1 MSRTLRQIAPMILLF
16 GLFLPFGCSSRAPVQ
31 VPADPRQPDLP
42 AGVEVIHVVE
52 AGQTLWRIAR
62 AYGVE
67 LNLLIDINRIE
78 DPTDV
83 AIGTR
88 LRIPGAERVLHVEPA
103 PVSLTVPEATEDGER
118 ALFLRPLKGATI
130 SYFGAP
136 RGGRSHKGVDLKGFG
151 GEPIQAA
158 RKGTVAFSGSMRGYG
173 NVVIL
178 EHADG
183 WSTLYAHNRTNLVR
197 SGEYVKEGQ
206 TIARV
211 GRTGNASTEHC
222 HFELRR
228 RNRAIDPL
236 PWFLSES

>member
-1 MSRTLRQIAPMILLF
+1 MTRTVRQIASLIF
-16 GLFLPFGCSSRAPVQ
+16 IVGLILPFGCVSRAPVA
-31 VPADPRQPDLP
+31 VAEDPRQTVLP
-42 AGVEVIHVVE
+42 EDPEIIHVVE
-52 AGQTLWRIAR
+52 EGQTLWRIAR
-62 AYGVE
+62 AYGIE
-67 LNLLIDINRIE
+67 LNLLIDTNRIE

-88 LRIPGAERVLHVEPA
+88 LRIPGAERVLYVEPA
-103 PVSLTVPEATEDGER
+103 PVSPDSPVTTEDGER
-118 ALFLRPLKGATI
+118 ALFLRPLKGATL

-136 RGGRSHKGVDLKGFG
+136 RGGRSHKGVDLKGVG

-197 SGEYVKEGQ
+197 SGELVREGQ